1 MSRALFIQLERL
13 GDLIQTTPL
22 LREYRAAHPET
33 EIHLLLLDENQSA
46 LAGFGAVDR
55 FHSLPQKRVGK
66 LNSRIDKNRN
76 EPPDEAKAILEGLAL
91 PGFDALINLT
101 HGALGC
107 WLADRIP
114 ARQKEGGFIT
124 AAGDWLW
131 QGAWHA
137 YLVAMLDFR
146 DQNQFNLV
154 DLYRAAGPAG
164 PVDAADRPYVARAQ
178 QLPIALPAGRL
189 VALNPGAS
197 RDHRRWPGASYAGLA
212 MALQHQGLT
221 PILVGAAADA
231 DACEAV
237 LSHLPN
243 PIENLC
249 GQTSVAEMALVL
261 EHCELLISNDTGAV
275 HIASAVG
282 TRCIGIYGASA
293 WFRET
298 APWGTGHLVV
308 QAPLDAD
315 LSIVSVNDLIS
326 VVAAS
331 LNLSTAAVPL
341 SQGVTVWETAL
352 DAGDA
357 VGGVTYHA
365 VSGELATISEF
376 TRHLRTAFSTVLMGG
391 DHATATEAD
400 LPEEADMLAASAV
413 LHEIAQMA
421 EDALRLLDAEEA
433 SRRDAIETLTEGIDL
448 GMRELIATAPR
459 LPHVAPPLY
468 WLDWVLRTTPAS
480 GAPDLLA
487 LRAQECTRAA
497 QILSSAV
504 ALSQEERH
512 STA

>member
-1 MSRALFIQLERL
+1 MNRTLFVQLERL

-33 EIHLLLLDENQSA
+33 EIHPLLLDENQSA
-46 LAGFGAVDR
+46 LAEFGAVDR

-66 LNSRIDKNRN
+66 LNSQIDKSRD

-91 PGFDALINLT
+91 PNFDDLINLT
-101 HGALGC
+101 HSALGC

-164 PVDAADRPYVARAQ
+164 PVDAAARPYVAKAQ
-178 QLPIALPAGRL
+178 QLPITLPAGRL

-197 RDHRRWPGASYAGLA
+197 RDHRRWPAASYAALA
-212 MALQHQGLT
+212 MELQHQGLT
-221 PILVGAAADA
+221 PILVGAANDA
-231 DACEAV
+231 DACDAV
-237 LSHLPN
+237 ISHLPN
-243 PIENLC
+243 PIKNLC
-249 GQTSVAEMALVL
+249 GQTSVAEMAFLL

-308 QAPLDAD
+308 QAPLDSD

-331 LNLSTAAVPL
+331 LNMSAAPPT
-341 SQGVTVWETAL
+341 SDGVTVWENAL

-357 VGGVTYHA
+357 LGGMTYHA
-365 VSGELATISEF
+365 VSGELATTSEF
-376 TRHLRTAFSTVLMGG
+376 TRHFRTAFSTVLMGG
-391 DHATATEAD
+391 DPATTTEAE
-400 LPEEADMLAASAV
+400 LPEEADMLATSTV
-413 LHEIAQMA
+413 LNEIAQMA
-421 EDALRLLDAEEA
+421 DDALRLLDTEEA
-433 SRRDAIETLTEGIDL
+433 FVRVAMETLTQGIDR
-448 GMRELIATAPR
+448 GMRELSAAASR

-480 GAPDLLA
+480 SAPDLLA

-497 QILSSAV
+497 QILSSTV
-504 ALSQEERH
+504 AFSQEERH